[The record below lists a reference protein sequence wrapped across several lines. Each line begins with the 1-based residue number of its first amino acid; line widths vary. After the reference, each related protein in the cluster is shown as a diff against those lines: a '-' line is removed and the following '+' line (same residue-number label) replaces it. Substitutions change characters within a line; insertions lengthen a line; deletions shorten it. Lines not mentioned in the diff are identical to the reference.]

1 MTARLFRSL
10 TLLIA
15 LFALTLAA
23 LPVPALAQTGERYQN
38 PALGIAFDL
47 PAGWLVDAQER
58 ALIAGAPGD
67 VALVQ
72 AGSPPQGLVVRVVF
86 GTFSELGITDASE
99 LTGLLDRLITG
110 GAVATE
116 PQRITWGNASG
127 YEEQVTQPA
136 EGLTMCVALLAIAGG
151 RVAVVRGI
159 APTPVW
165 EGGGSAAFDALAASL
180 TFSLP
185 ERDASL
191 VEAITAY
198 DGGVLWQFVAPQP
211 EDGRAVRL
219 GGLVYDMFNVMYI
232 AAGPGGVL
240 TLEMNSGRQISFLGP
255 WHGADFA
262 DVAIGPDMK
271 LYLANAAPDTPGA
284 VMVVDRAGNWGRAW
298 GARGDGDGEFAPGM
312 PQTIAVTRAGEVW
325 TVSEGHGSGIR
336 DRLYKFDAVGNLLL
350 TADLAAINPDL
361 RGARLAVNDETD
373 ALYAVGGAGALTVVD
388 SQGAPLVVNLAQEIL
403 HDLTVLDIA
412 IAPDGNLVL
421 AVAAPGL
428 DGFGLLELS
437 VGGKLLDM
445 FGLPYD
451 EARGGPYLPGEYL
464 RPGGLVMGPDGT
476 GYWTET
482 HPQTDTNQ
490 VQHFTFSGDGLLPLG
505 VEMAAGTGDAGGA
518 GLGADPAQGG
528 GEIAYGQ
535 TVRGALNNRYPSHQ
549 WTFTGSAGDHVIIT
563 MRDASGASLL
573 DPRLVL
579 RNAEGREIAANDDV
593 GAVRPEGLAERD
605 ALIDFF
611 LPTTGTF
618 TIEAGRFGGR
628 GDYLLTLE
636 RVTP

>member
-1 MTARLFRSL
+1 MTARLTRSRA
-10 TLLIA
+10 LLLA
-15 LFALTLAA
+15 LLALTVVA
-23 LPVPALAQTGERYQN
+23 LPIPVVAQTGERYQN
-38 PALGIAFDL
+38 PALGVAFDL
-47 PAGWLVDAQER
+47 PAGWAVDAQEA

-72 AGSPPQGLVVRVVF
+72 AGSPPQGLVVRMVF
-86 GTFSELGITDASE
+86 GTFSELGVADASE
-99 LTGLLDRLITG
+99 LPGLLDRLVTT

-127 YEEQVTQPA
+127 YEEQITQAA
-136 EGLTMCVALLAIAGG
+136 EGLTARVALLAIAGG
-151 RVAVVRGI
+151 RAAVVRGI
-159 APTPVW
+159 APTSVW

-180 TFSLP
+180 IFSLP

-191 VEAITAY
+191 VETLTVH

-219 GGLVYDMFNVMYI
+219 GGFVYDPFNVMYI

-240 TLEMNSGRQISFLGP
+240 TLEMNSGRQISFMGP
-255 WHGADFA
+255 WYGADFA
-262 DVAIGPDMK
+262 DVAIGPDTR
-271 LYLANAAPDTPGA
+271 LYLANTAPDTPGA

-298 GARGDGDGEFAPGM
+298 GARGDGEGEFAPGM

-350 TADLAAINPDL
+350 IADLAAINPDL
-361 RGARLAVNDETD
+361 RGVRLAVNDETE
-373 ALYAVGGAGALTVVD
+373 ALYAVGATGALTVVD
-388 SQGAPLVVNLAQEIL
+388 ADGDPLVVNLAQEIL
-403 HDLTVLDIA
+403 HGLTPLDIA
-412 IAPDGNLVL
+412 ITPDGNLVL
-421 AVAAPGL
+421 AIAAPGL
-428 DGFGLLELS
+428 DSFGLLELS
-437 VGGKLLDM
+437 IGGKLLDM

-464 RPGGLVMGPDGT
+464 RPNGLVMGPDGT

-482 HPQTDTNQ
+482 HPQTGTNQ

-505 VEMAAGTGDAGGA
+505 VEVAAGTGDDAGVEPS
-518 GLGADPAQGG
+518 ADPAQGG

-535 TVRGALNNRYPSHQ
+535 TVHGALNNRYPSHK
-549 WTFTGSAGDHVIIT
+549 WTFTGSAGDHVMIT
-563 MRDASGASLL
+563 MRDASGAGLL
-573 DPRLVL
+573 DPRLAL
-579 RNAEGREIAANDDV
+579 RGAEGREIAANDDV

-611 LPTTGTF
+611 LPATGTF

-636 RVTP
+636 RGTQ

>member
-1 MTARLFRSL
+1 MSARPIRSL
-10 TLLIA
+10 TLLII
-15 LFALTLAA
+15 LFALLLSA
-23 LPVPALAQTGERYQN
+23 LPALALAQTGERYQN
-38 PALGIAFDL
+38 SALGVAFDL
-47 PAGWLVDAQER
+47 PAGWSVDAQER
-58 ALIAGAPGD
+58 ALLAGAPGD
-67 VALVQ
+67 VALVR
-72 AGSPPQGLVVRVVF
+72 AGSPPQGLVVRMVF
-86 GTFSELGITDASE
+86 GTFSELGVTDASE
-99 LTGLLDRLITG
+99 LPGLLSRLVAG
-110 GAVATE
+110 GAVTTG
-116 PQRITWGNASG
+116 PQQITWGNASG

-136 EGLTMCVALLAIAGG
+136 EGLTMRVALLAIAGG

-159 APTPVW
+159 APTPAW
-165 EGGGSAAFDALAASL
+165 ETGGGTTFDALAASL

-185 ERDASL
+185 EREADL
-191 VEAITAY
+191 VETIITH
-198 DGGVLWQFVAPQP
+198 DGGVLWQFAAPQP
-211 EDGRAVRL
+211 DDGRAVRL
-219 GGLVYDMFNVMYI
+219 GGLVYDPFNVMYI

-240 TLEMNSGRQISFLGP
+240 TLEMNSGRQISYLGP

-271 LYLANAAPDTPGA
+271 LYLANVVPDAPGA
-284 VMVVDRAGNWGRAW
+284 IMVVDRAGNWGRAW

-312 PQTIAVTRAGEVW
+312 PQTIAVTRAGDVW
-325 TVSEGHGSGIR
+325 AVSEGHGSGIR

-350 TADLAAINPDL
+350 TADLAALNPDL
-361 RGARLAVNDETD
+361 RGARLAMNDETD
-373 ALYAVGGAGALTVVD
+373 ALYAAGAGGALTVVD

-412 IAPDGNLVL
+412 ITPDGNLVL

-437 VGGKLLDM
+437 IGGKLLDM

-464 RPGGLVMGPDGT
+464 YPGGLVMGPDGT
-476 GYWTET
+476 GYWAET
-482 HPQTDTNQ
+482 HPQTGVSQ
-490 VQHFTFSGDGLLPLG
+490 VQHFAFSGDGLLPLG
-505 VEMAAGTGDAGGA
+505 VEMAAGPGDEAGA

-535 TVRGALNNRYPSHQ
+535 TVYGALNNRYPSHK
-549 WTFTGSAGDHVIIT
+549 WTFSGSAGDHVIIT

-605 ALIDFF
+605 ALVDFF
-611 LPTTGTF
+611 LPAAGTF

-636 RVTP
+636 RVAQ

>member
-1 MTARLFRSL
+1 MPARLSRSL
-10 TLLIA
+10 TLLTA
-15 LFALTLAA
+15 LFALTLIA
-23 LPVPALAQTGERYQN
+23 LPAPALAQTSERYQN
-38 PALGIAFDL
+38 PALGVAFDL
-47 PAGWLVDAQER
+47 PAGWSVDAQER

-72 AGSPPQGLVVRVVF
+72 AGSPPQGLVVRMVF

-99 LTGLLDRLITG
+99 LPGLLDRLITG
-110 GAVATE
+110 GAVATQ

-127 YEEQVTQPA
+127 YEEQVMQPA
-136 EGLTMCVALLAIAGG
+136 EGLTMRVALLAIAGG
-151 RVAVVRGI
+151 QVAVVRGI

-180 TFSLP
+180 AFSLP

-191 VEAITAY
+191 VETITAH

-240 TLEMNSGRQISFLGP
+240 TLEMNSGRQISYLGP

-262 DVAIGPDMK
+262 DVAIGPDTK
-271 LYLANAAPDTPGA
+271 LYLANTAPATPGA

-312 PQTIAVTRAGEVW
+312 PQTIAVTRAGDVW

-361 RGARLAVNDETD
+361 RGVRLAMNDETD
-373 ALYAVGGAGALTVVD
+373 ALYAVGASGALTVVD

-403 HDLTVLDIA
+403 HDLTALDIA
-412 IAPDGNLVL
+412 IAPDDNLVL

-437 VGGKLLDM
+437 IGGKLLDM

-451 EARGGPYLPGEYL
+451 EARGEPYLPGEYL

-482 HPQTDTNQ
+482 HPQTGIGQ

-505 VEMAAGTGDAGGA
+505 VEMAAGPGDEAGA
-518 GLGADPAQGG
+518 GLGTDPAQGG

-535 TVRGALNNRYPSHQ
+535 TVHGALNNRYPSHQ
-549 WTFTGSAGDHVIIT
+549 WTFSGNAGDRVIIT

-579 RNAEGREIAANDDV
+579 RSAEGREIAANDDV

-611 LPTTGTF
+611 LPATGTF

-636 RVTP
+636 RVTQ